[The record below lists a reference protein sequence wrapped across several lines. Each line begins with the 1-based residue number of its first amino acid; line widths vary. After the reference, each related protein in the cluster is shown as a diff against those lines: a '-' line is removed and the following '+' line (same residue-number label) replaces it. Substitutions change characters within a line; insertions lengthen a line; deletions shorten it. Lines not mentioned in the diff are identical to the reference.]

1 MNTPDESW
9 MNRRWR
15 PAMGWMYMIV
25 CITDF
30 IIFPV
35 LWSIL
40 QAYYDGQVVT
50 QWDPLTLEGAGLFH
64 MAMGAVLG
72 IAAWSRG
79 QEKIAG
85 AVGTS
90 NYNSSINTEQSYNDS
105 NSRNTRND

>member
-1 MNTPDESW
+1 MNNIDESW
-9 MNRRWR
+9 MSRKWR

-72 IAAWSRG
+72 ITAWSRG
-79 QEKIAG
+79 QEKM
-85 AVGTS
+85 AVLKEPPIE
-90 NYNSSINTEQSYNDS
+90 N
-105 NSRNTRND
+105 RNTRND